1 MWLPWLEREFGW
13 TVRTADRYMQVA
25 KAFKLDTVS
34 NFDGLTIGGSALYC
48 LAERAARGSR
58 RGGHARRGRQV
69 MRKR

>member
-48 LAERAARGSR
+48 LASPSVPQEVRDEAVARAEAGE
-58 RGGHARRGRQV
+58 
-69 MRKR
+69 